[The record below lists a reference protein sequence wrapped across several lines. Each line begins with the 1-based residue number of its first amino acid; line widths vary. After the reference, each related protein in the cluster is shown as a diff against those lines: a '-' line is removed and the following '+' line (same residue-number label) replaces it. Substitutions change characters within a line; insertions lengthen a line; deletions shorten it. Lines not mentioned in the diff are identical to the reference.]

1 MVTQPNIIVVRFA
14 ELSTK
19 GKNRKQFITML
30 RQNIQEVCKG
40 FPSCK
45 VQQAYDRIYVLVND
59 ENASELMNRLQDV
72 FGIATLS
79 LAYQVPLA
87 IDDIIDAAFTLIQK
101 EPVSTFKVITR
112 RMNKQFP
119 LESDEINRAVARK
132 ILQETDFVVD
142 VHKPQ
147 VKVLIEIRH
156 HEAYVTVNTIE
167 GAKGYPVKIQGKAML
182 LMSGGI
188 DSCVASYLSN
198 KRGIEVE
205 AIHFA
210 SPPYTSDAAKQK
222 VLDLAKVLTRYQP
235 FIRLHIVPFTD
246 IQMQIAINVPES
258 YRITVMRRFMV
269 RLAQRLAKQRRC
281 KALITGESVGQ
292 VASQTLESMSVIN
305 EVTTMP
311 ILRPLVSF
319 DKTEIIEIAKKI
331 GTYDISIRPFE
342 DCCTIFT
349 PVAPVTK
356 PLLHKAQ
363 RFESKLDI
371 ETLIE
376 ESLAATEVVMIR
388 YNDAKEEDSFF

>member
-40 FPSCK
+40 FPTCK
-45 VQQAYDRIYVLVND
+45 VQQAYDRIYILIHD
-59 ENASELMNRLQDV
+59 ENAPELMNRLQDV

-87 IDDIIDAAFTLIQK
+87 MEEIIDAAFTLIQK
-101 EPVSTFKVITR
+101 EPVGTFKVITR

-119 LESDEINRAVARK
+119 LESDEINRAVAKK
-132 ILQETDFVVD
+132 ILQETDFTVD
-142 VHKPQ
+142 VHHPQ
-147 VKVLIEIRH
+147 VKVLVEIRH

-246 IQMQIAINVPES
+246 IQMQIALSVPES

-269 RLAQRLAKQRRC
+269 RLAQRLAVERRC

-371 ETLIE
+371 ETLID